1 MGSGNAGA
9 SNVTSEMGWKYGII
23 TAVCDILKAFLPV
36 KLIII
41 LLPNANQQFE
51 LMAIAGMGAILGH
64 IYPFF
69 INFKGGKGIA
79 SYLGMLLAFD
89 IKIGLIAIILL
100 CLITIITDYVAIG
113 SIFLYLAVPIVII
126 FSGNYSIIVITCS
139 LTLLIVGMIKHVINI
154 QRIMNGKETG
164 LRSVIYKNKE

>member
-9 SNVTSEMGWKYGII
+9 SNVTSEMGWKYGFI

-51 LMAIAGMGAILGH
+51 LMAIVGMGAILGH
-64 IYPFF
+64 IYPFY

-79 SYLGMLLAFD
+79 SYLGMLLAID
-89 IKIGLIAIILL
+89 INIGLIAIILL

-113 SIFLYLAVPIVII
+113 SIFLYFAVPIVII
-126 FSGNYSIIVITCS
+126 SSGNYSIIVILCS
-139 LTLLIVGMIKHVINI
+139 LILLIVGMIKHMINI

-164 LRSVIYKNKE
+164 LRSVIYKNKK

>member
-79 SYLGMLLAFD
+79 SYLGMLLAID

-113 SIFLYLAVPIVII
+113 SIFLYLAVPIAII
-126 FSGNYSIIVITCS
+126 SSGNYSIIVIICS